1 MMQFTSSTRFNMVA
15 TTQQFLEP
23 VLADELRKL
32 GAEDIF
38 KHNRAVSF
46 YGNLETLY
54 KANLCTRTALKILIP
69 FKKFNARN
77 EYDLYDEV
85 KKIEWENYLDVDG
98 TLAIHTSLST
108 DFFNH
113 SQFVSQKAKDAIV
126 DRFRDKF
133 GRRPS
138 VDTEK
143 PHLSIAIHIVRDEIT
158 ISFDSTAESLH
169 RRGYR
174 TEQTLAPINEVTAAG
189 MVMLTEW
196 DGKGAFIDPMCG
208 SGTILIEAA
217 LYARNIAPGLFRK
230 HFGFMHWKGFD
241 AALWQKL
248 VDDAKSRI
256 TETDTVFMG
265 SDKTFKAIEIARA
278 NIERAGLDEDIRVSN
293 KRFDEVKPPQGVNG
307 LVIMNPPYGER
318 LPIDE
323 IGNFYKEIGDKLKQD
338 FQGYTAW
345 IISSNIGALK
355 RVGLAASQRL
365 TLFNGPLECKYY
377 KFELYKGSK
386 REPLI
391 RNNE

>member
-1 MMQFTSSTRFNMVA
+1 MQFTSSTRFNMVA

>member
-1 MMQFTSSTRFNMVA
+1 MQFTLSTRFNMVA

>member
-1 MMQFTSSTRFNMVA
+1 MQFTLSTRFNMVA

-23 VLADELRKL
+23 VLAEELRKL

-54 KANLCTRTALKILIP
+54 KANLCTRTALKIVVP

-108 DFFNH
+108 NYFNH

-143 PHLSIAIHIVRDEIT
+143 PHLSIAIHIVHDQIT
-158 ISFDSTAESLH
+158 ISFDSSAESLH

-230 HFGFMHWKGFD
+230 HFGFMYWKGYD
-241 AALWQKL
+241 AVLWEKL
-248 VDDAKSRI
+248 VAEAKSRI
-256 TETDTVFMG
+256 KETDTVFMG

-293 KRFDEVKPPQGVNG
+293 KRFEEVKPPQGVNG

-345 IISSNIGALK
+345 IISSNVAALK

-365 TLFNGPLECKYY
+365 PLFNGPLECKYY
-377 KFELYKGSK
+377 KFELYQGSK
-386 REPLI
+386 RAPLI
-391 RNNE
+391 RNND